1 MLVMEGG
8 ACSGL
13 LPHVLFGVLPIFRI
27 NLPPF
32 VIVSCKIQ
40 GLSNRLSFKVAD

>member
-1 MLVMEGG
+1 MEGG

-13 LPHVLFGVLPIFRI
+13 LPHVLLGVLPILRI
-27 NLPPF
+27 NFPPF

-40 GLSNRLSFKVAD
+40 GLSKGLSFKEAD